1 MYNHRDDYA
10 DHAVWAPAVTTTEN
24 GTRIGRDDLR
34 SAMTLGRVEH
44 GNSDSRRTLKTSE
57 RVALDI
63 VHDIV
68 ATGSRTGDHLPLEAE
83 MVEQYHASRAS
94 VREAL
99 RLLEVQGLIWLKPG
113 PGGGPVVG
121 SVEPANLARTASLY
135 FHLGAANYD
144 QLLRT
149 QAMLEPF
156 CAVLAAQ
163 NPDRRQAMQP
173 FLVAAQPASAVD
185 YHRHA
190 GHFHAAVY
198 RLAGNP
204 VISLLTQAIT
214 HMVTDHVMATM
225 DPIELRSTIVEDHAV
240 LARAIAGGQAA
251 TAGRLMSEHF
261 RVQHEYYR
269 QRSPQRLHDLIEW
282 R

>member
-1 MYNHRDDYA
+1 MTM
-10 DHAVWAPAVTTTEN
+10 TTDA
-24 GTRIGRDDLR
+24 GTRSRPGELR
-34 SAMTLGRVEH
+34 SAMTLGSGDH
-44 GNSDSRRTLKTSE
+44 GGNDPRRPLKTSE

-68 ATGSRTGDHLPLEAE
+68 EVGLRTGDHLPLEAE
-83 MVEQYHASRAS
+83 MVENYHASRAS
-94 VREAL
+94 VREGL
-99 RLLEVQGLIWLKPG
+99 RLLEVQGLIRLKPG

-173 FLVAAQPASAVD
+173 FLVASQPVSAVE

-190 GHFHAAVY
+190 SHFHATVY
-198 RLAGNP
+198 GLAGNP
-204 VISLLTQAIT
+204 VISLITQAVT
-214 HMVTDHVMATM
+214 HIVTDHVVATM
-225 DPIELRSTIVEDHAV
+225 DPIELRPAIVDEHAT
-240 LARAIAGGQAA
+240 LARAIAGGQVA

-261 RVQHEYYR
+261 RLQHDYYR
-269 QRSPQRLHDLIEW
+269 NRSPERLRELIEW